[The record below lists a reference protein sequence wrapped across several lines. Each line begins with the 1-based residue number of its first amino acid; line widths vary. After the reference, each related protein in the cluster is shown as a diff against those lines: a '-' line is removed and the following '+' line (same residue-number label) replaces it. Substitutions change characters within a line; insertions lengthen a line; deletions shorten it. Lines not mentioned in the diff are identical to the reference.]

1 MHRQHRKGVNSL
13 AGYIGEAM
21 DGPPIHHAF
30 IMAGKSFDI
39 PAILF
44 FLASKDNKNKQG
56 DNLGGVLQCILF
68 LYYIK
73 MYHTSMILCG
83 SNKSRLLQD

>member
-13 AGYIGEAM
+13 AGYIGKAM

-30 IMAGKSFDI
+30 IMAGKCFDI

-44 FLASKDNKNKQG
+44 YLACDANKRKRE
-56 DNLGGVLQCILF
+56 DDSPKKPASIASTWREIL
-68 LYYIK
+68 
-73 MYHTSMILCG
+73 
-83 SNKSRLLQD
+83 